1 MNPEECIR
9 EHMSE
14 LRDTYMVDRLGI
26 FGSFARDEATEAS
39 DVDILVEFSKTVGLF
54 HFIELQER
62 LSELIGRKVDL
73 GEPEALK
80 LVIKEQVLKE
90 VIWI

>member
-1 MNPEECIR
+1 MNPTECIR

-14 LRDTYMVDRLGI
+14 LQEHYLVSKIGV
-26 FGSFARDEATEAS
+26 FGSFARGEATETS
-39 DVDILVEFSKTVGLF
+39 DVDILVEFSKAVGLF
-54 HFIELQER
+54 HFIGLQER
-62 LSELIGRKVDL
+62 LVEIVGRKVDL

-80 LVIKEQVLKE
+80 PAIKDKVLRE